1 MASTVIAGQRALMAA
16 PAPRASLM
24 PVALGRHLNLL
35 LDAMRSSALPATSML
50 GMMGAYHMGW
60 SDPGGTPTPAPMGK
74 SLRGCLALWTADQ
87 VAGDARPALAVATA
101 VEWLHNFTLI
111 HDDIQD
117 GDHERRHRP
126 TVWAVYG
133 KAQAINAG
141 DGLHSLA
148 LLALLSGPGRAER
161 RLRAAAALNRAV
173 LAVIEGQCL
182 DLRLEGHLDASVKAY
197 ERMAR
202 AKTGA
207 MIGGAME
214 AAALASGAGVARAA
228 LLRRAGIELGL
239 AFQVRDDWLGTWGDS
254 ALTGKGRGDIGRRK
268 LTYPVVLAL
277 QELKGAARRELR
289 RLYSSRGGDE
299 ERIRTLL
306 DESRVSTTMTDSLL
320 RHSSN
325 ALDMVAAARFDRHG
339 VADFEDIVAYVVER
353 SG

>member
-1 MASTVIAGQRALMAA
+1 MASTVIAGYRAPVAGHV
-16 PAPRASLM
+16 PPPSLM
-24 PVALGRHLNLL
+24 PIALGKHLPLL
-35 LDAMRSSALPATSML
+35 LDAMRSSALPATSPV
-50 GMMGAYHMGW
+50 GVMGAYHMGW
-60 SDPGGTPTPAPMGK
+60 SDPAGNPTPAPMGK
-74 SLRGCLALWTADQ
+74 ALRGCLALWTAEQ
-87 VAGDARPALAVATA
+87 VAGDATPALPVATA

-117 GDHERRHRP
+117 GDRERRHRP

-133 KAQAINAG
+133 QAQAINAG

-148 LLALLSGPGRAER
+148 LLPLLTSRGHAAR

-173 LAVIEGQCL
+173 LTVIEGQCL
-182 DLRLEGHLDASVKAY
+182 DLRLEGHLDASIRTYA
-197 ERMAR
+197 RMAR

-214 AAALASGAGVARAA
+214 AAALASGSSMARAL

-254 ALTGKGRGDIGRRK
+254 ALTGKGHGDIGRRK

-277 QELKGAARRELR
+277 EALTGAARRELR
-289 RLYSSRGGDE
+289 RLYESPGGDE
-299 ERIRTLL
+299 ERIHALL
-306 DESRVSTTMTDSLL
+306 DQSGVSTSMADSLL
-320 RHSSN
+320 RHSGN
-325 ALDMVAAARFDRHG
+325 ALALVAAAGIDRHG